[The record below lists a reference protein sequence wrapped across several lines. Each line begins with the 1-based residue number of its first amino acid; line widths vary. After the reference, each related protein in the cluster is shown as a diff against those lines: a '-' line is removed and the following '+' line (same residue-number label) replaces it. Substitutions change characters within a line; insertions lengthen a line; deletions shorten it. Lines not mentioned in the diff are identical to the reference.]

1 MTLPNKICLAA
12 LALSTLASAAS
23 ARDPFEPPAAA
34 RRDAGGPAV
43 APEMPSVHQL
53 VRIDGRRYVVD
64 GHHRYGVGDRFGGA
78 RIECIVDGGVVVRDQ
93 GALRLLPMFGGIYK
107 RPSAAPAAPPAPLC
121 PKSPGDPR

>member
-1 MTLPNKICLAA
+1 MTMPNRFCLAA
-12 LALSTLASAAS
+12 LALSTLAGAAS

-34 RRDAGGPAV
+34 RSDASGPAF
-43 APEMPSVHQL
+43 APEMPSVRQL
-53 VRIDGRRYVVD
+53 ISVKGQRYVVD

-107 RPSAAPAAPPAPLC
+107 RPSAAPASAPAPLC
-121 PKSPGDPR
+121 PKTPGDPR